1 MWFVYQRPVYPS
13 GTAFSKISKLRSPSH
28 TTFSTAM
35 ASLELMKTSLPGSNH
50 SKESGTS
57 KSSVGQLKRLTHAT
71 CWSDEIS
78 GKRDDRTGGSPVN
91 ILGRNELPGAAAYP
105 AVHLWQAF
113 PWNKLIKAKHHE
125 HWSRFIPEACL
136 DLCLIDPFELKKCCQ
151 FGKTPIGPL
160 TTTWSIRIPELS
172 HSSSGCQSLAFSSF
186 SSRVFRVGKGESTY

>member
-1 MWFVYQRPVYPS
+1 VLFTKGRFTPLALVFPRFRSSDHQVTLHSPQPWLLWNWWRRLYLGMGQITVS
-13 GTAFSKISKLRSPSH
+13 LKGGTF
-28 TTFSTAM
+28 
-35 ASLELMKTSLPGSNH
+35 
-50 SKESGTS
+50 

-105 AVHLWQAF
+105 AVHLWHVF
-113 PWNKLIKAKHHE
+113 PWIKLIKVK

-136 DLCLIDPFELKKCCQ
+136 DLCLVDPFELKKCW
-151 FGKTPIGPL
+151 L
-160 TTTWSIRIPELS
+160 TTTWSTRIPELS

-186 SSRVFRVGKGESTY
+186 SSRVFMWGRVNRPISSLLGY